1 MAAVI
6 LTGLGTY
13 IMLPPNYDLYTSDPV
28 QNMTG
33 VAADS
38 ADTLYGMIYI
48 SPMIIVGAIFMG
60 MYMQATRSGGGA
72 FG

>member
-13 IMLPPNYDLYTSDPV
+13 ILIPPNYDLYNSDVV

-33 VAADS
+33 MAADS
-38 ADTLYGMIYI
+38 ADTLYGMIYV

-60 MYMQATRSGGGA
+60 MYMQATRSSGGV